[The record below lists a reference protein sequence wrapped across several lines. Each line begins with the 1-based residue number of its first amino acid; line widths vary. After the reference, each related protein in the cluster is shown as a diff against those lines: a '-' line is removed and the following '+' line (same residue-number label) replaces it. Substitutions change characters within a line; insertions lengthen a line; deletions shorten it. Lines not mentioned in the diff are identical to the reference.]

1 MSRDDIIYSDHQT
14 DTRKDT
20 RTMMDMGW
28 EDAKAHIRPF
38 LAPARWERL
47 VDKIPQLAYSRFL
60 DLSIYYYTRSMSD
73 DGKELR
79 ISWIDHRTLT
89 GWGITVQTLK
99 DQAIRNLGADGY
111 SIQCID
117 GLINSSLGG
126 QTAPHDI
133 GISHLYVLTN
143 KEMFWGASGIL
154 DRGIIRAFAE
164 DIGHSLYI
172 IPSSVHEVLLC
183 PDLGQIDEGRI
194 DQIIKEVNA
203 TQVAPRDRLSDHA
216 YHYDKAT
223 DEIRERRWETVL

>member
-1 MSRDDIIYSDHQT
+1 MSRDNIIYNDYQT

-20 RTMMDMGW
+20 GDMMGIGW
-28 EDAKAHIRPF
+28 EDVKAHIRPF
-38 LAPARWERL
+38 LAPLRWERMTER
-47 VDKIPQLAYSRFL
+47 IPDLAYSRFL
-60 DLSIYYYTRSMSD
+60 DLSIYYYTQALSD

-79 ISWIDHRTLT
+79 ITWIDHRTLAD
-89 GWGITVQTLK
+89 WGITVQTLN
-99 DQAIRNLGADGY
+99 DQAVRNLREDGY

-126 QTAPHDI
+126 QTVSHDI

-143 KEMFWGASGIL
+143 KKMFWGASGIL
-154 DRGIIRAFAE
+154 DRDIIRAFAE
-164 DIGHSLYI
+164 DIGHNLYI

-194 DQIIKEVNA
+194 DQIIKEVND

-216 YHYDKAT
+216 YRYDRIT
-223 DEIRERRWETVL
+223 DEIRTGR